1 MTDDRLDEFGVY
13 SLYLACKL
21 HYANGTYNAV
31 KYRFKTSA
39 KPASF
44 WKRKDR
50 YFFYKVGKR
59 FGFKKNLILDF
70 FNAHFIEDIS
80 WVGTMLENET
90 IWTDYQKRLQSFKY
104 RFETDINTLCD
115 DHCESGNLPFDT
127 LFITQPGDSH
137 PPIIKSLLQG
147 DIMLETI
154 IVLNKL
160 LGFIKKMNITE
171 TLVWPDLENKILKYG
186 IMLDLKL
193 NADNYKRI
201 VLNVFTS

>member
-50 YFFYKVGKR
+50 YFFYKVGTKL
-59 FGFKKNLILDF
+59 GFNKNLILDF

-115 DHCESGNLPFDT
+115 DHCERCSEVDVEHARVDEVLPEFGWCPDQFKRSE
-127 LFITQPGDSH
+127 LECLVTQ
-137 PPIIKSLLQG
+137 
-147 DIMLETI
+147 
-154 IVLNKL
+154 
-160 LGFIKKMNITE
+160 
-171 TLVWPDLENKILKYG
+171 W
-186 IMLDLKL
+186 
-193 NADNYKRI
+193 
-201 VLNVFTS
+201 